1 MSYEVTQ
8 QFSKDLTHS
17 FLSRIGFLLNKIHQE
32 QINSYDCDIFSW
44 EYDTQEDAE
53 TRSDC
58 VLVFKPTN
66 LTFKWNGS
74 RLVSDAR
81 IFVSDR
87 KFCEISSNNNLAE
100 FVQVEKTIMEHI
112 IKKEKEMIE
121 SLTFKME
128 INTNRDK

>member
-8 QFSKDLTHS
+8 QFSKNLVHS

-74 RLVSDAR
+74 RVLDNAR
-81 IFVSDR
+81 IFASDR
-87 KFCEISSNNNLAE
+87 KFCEISVSDHLAF
-100 FVQVEKTIMEHI
+100 FVDVERKIMEHI
-112 IKKEKEMIE
+112 IKKEKEMIDTL
-121 SLTFKME
+121 SFKME
-128 INTNRDK
+128 INTKRDK